1 MTDTTDFLAWTPSD
15 AAGEIAVP
23 APDDDKYSRGVLGV
37 VTGSS
42 AYPGAAVLGVE
53 AALHTGVGMLRYV
66 GPQRAADF
74 VLHRRPEAVTGV
86 GRVQAWLLGS
96 GVDPDHLDDETRE
109 GFSAAASSGLP
120 LVLDAGA
127 LSLREEATGPVVL
140 TPHFRELAGAT
151 GQDVDD
157 VTADPAGAAARAAE
171 RWGSTVLV
179 KGHRTYVASP
189 GGTRLVAASAPS
201 WLATAGAGDALG
213 GVLGALVATHADE
226 VADDPEAL
234 ARLAATAAVVH
245 GLAAARASGGGPLTV
260 LGLVHALPATIAE
273 MLARREASGGSRA
286 S

>member
-1 MTDTTDFLAWTPSD
+1 MTDTTDFLDWTPSD

-157 VTADPAGAAARAAE
+157 VAADPAGAAARAAE